1 MIGAGQWRAYNEAC
15 AAITGGA
22 ARRAE
27 AEVLA
32 WLAENPGASVAQARE
47 AAKAILAAC
56 ADDGCRDAAAL
67 AAAWYDAQGKAAGAA
82 LDRAVTLATVD
93 RESLRKTV
101 HYQAA
106 KLAGGDKA
114 GFAAAVGEWAENEAK
129 ASLNATIMANVGRD
143 RRKGVKFA
151 RVTGGSTSCDFCLM
165 LASRGAV
172 YHTRQTAGELNRY
185 HRHCSCKIVPCY
197 SGNQYEVLVEGHD
210 PKKIGARLAEV
221 ARQTG
226 TAMGTADFRREVSL
240 RDPEWLLGGEAKADY
255 ALNPIENYG
264 SLVVPGDYSLG
275 NISNQGVEARD
286 LWAHH
291 VLESYGYRVR
301 ARPAEALD
309 AHGVVMDGVTCPDIF
324 LGDEVWE
331 IKSPPPREA
340 AVKPG
345 NELKFIN
352 AQMKSADGNFR
363 NPYDVDAKAPM
374 GKRPPSR
381 VILNVRYAAP
391 EADIESREFASKV
404 MAEMKQFRIAE
415 TLVID
420 GKGKIVSYK
429 NDA

>member
-1 MIGAGQWRAYNEAC
+1 
-15 AAITGGA
+15 
-22 ARRAE
+22 
-27 AEVLA
+27 
-32 WLAENPGASVAQARE
+32 
-47 AAKAILAAC
+47 
-56 ADDGCRDAAAL
+56 
-67 AAAWYDAQGKAAGAA
+67 
-82 LDRAVTLATVD
+82 
-93 RESLRKTV
+93 
-101 HYQAA
+101 
-106 KLAGGDKA
+106 
-114 GFAAAVGEWAENEAK
+114 
-129 ASLNATIMANVGRD
+129 
-143 RRKGVKFA
+143 
-151 RVTGGSTSCDFCLM
+151 
-165 LASRGAV
+165 
-172 YHTRQTAGELNRY
+172 
-185 HRHCSCKIVPCY
+185 
-197 SGNQYEVLVEGHD
+197 
-210 PKKIGARLAEV
+210 
-221 ARQTG
+221 
-226 TAMGTADFRREVSL
+226 MGTADFRREVSL
-240 RDPEWLLGGEAKADY
+240 RDPDWLLGGAAKVDY

-264 SLVVPGDYSLG
+264 RLIVPGDYSLG

-404 MAEMKQFRIAE
+404 MAEMKQFRITE

-429 NDA
+429 NNA